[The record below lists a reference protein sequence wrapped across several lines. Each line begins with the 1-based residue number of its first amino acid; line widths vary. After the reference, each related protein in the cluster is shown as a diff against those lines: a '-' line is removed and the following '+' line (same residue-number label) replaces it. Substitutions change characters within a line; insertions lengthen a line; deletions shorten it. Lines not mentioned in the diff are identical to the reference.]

1 MKQYVLVTHW
11 HLEAPIGR
19 VWEAISRV
27 EEWPRWW
34 KYVHEVLELEKGG
47 ENGVG
52 SLRRYTWSSRLPYR
66 LSFEMRTST
75 ARKPFFMEGIASGEL
90 NGYGRWHLAPE
101 GGTTRVRYEWS
112 VSTGKPWMNALAP
125 LLAPAFR
132 WNHGQVMAEGGR
144 GLARYLGARLLSTDG
159 P

>member
-66 LSFEMRTST
+66 L
-75 ARKPFFMEGIASGEL
+75 
-90 NGYGRWHLAPE
+90 
-101 GGTTRVRYEWS
+101 
-112 VSTGKPWMNALAP
+112 
-125 LLAPAFR
+125 
-132 WNHGQVMAEGGR
+132 
-144 GLARYLGARLLSTDG
+144 GARLLSTDA